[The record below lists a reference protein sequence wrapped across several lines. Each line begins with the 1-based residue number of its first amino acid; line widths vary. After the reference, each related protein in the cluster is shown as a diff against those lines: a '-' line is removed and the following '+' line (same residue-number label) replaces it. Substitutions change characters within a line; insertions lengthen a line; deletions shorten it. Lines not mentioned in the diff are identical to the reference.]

1 MPKISKA
8 KILILATDGFEQS
21 ELEVPRAKLKEAGAL
36 VHVVAPKERKDKKEI
51 RGWKDKDWG
60 PGVPI
65 DRELADASEGFYDAL
80 VLPGGQM
87 NPDSLRASP
96 EAMELIRSFVNSGK
110 PVAAI
115 CHAPWLLI
123 EANAIRGRKATSYK
137 SIKMDLVNA
146 GADWRDEA
154 VVTDQGIVTS
164 RNPGD
169 LDAFVAKIIEEV
181 EEGKHERPE
190 LAA

>member
-1 MPKISKA
+1 
-8 KILILATDGFEQS
+8 
-21 ELEVPRAKLKEAGAL
+21 
-36 VHVVAPKERKDKKEI
+36 
-51 RGWKDKDWG
+51 
-60 PGVPI
+60 
-65 DRELADASEGFYDAL
+65 
-80 VLPGGQM
+80 
-87 NPDSLRASP
+87 
-96 EAMELIRSFVNSGK
+96 VNSGK

-123 EANAIRGRKATSYK
+123 EANAVRGRKATSY
-137 SIKMDLVNA
+137 STIKTDLINA

-181 EEGKHERPE
+181 EEGKHDRAA

>member
-1 MPKISKA
+1 MP
-8 KILILATDGFEQS
+8 
-21 ELEVPRAKLKEAGAL
+21 
-36 VHVVAPKERKDKKEI
+36 RK
-51 RGWKDKDWG
+51 
-60 PGVPI
+60 
-65 DRELADASEGFYDAL
+65 SFYDAL
-80 VLPGGQM
+80 VLPGGQI
-87 NPDSLRASP
+87 NPDTPARVTP
-96 EAMELIRSFVNSGK
+96 EAMALIKDFLNSGK

-137 SIKMDLVNA
+137 SIKTDLVNA

-154 VVTDQGIVTS
+154 VVTDQGIITS

-181 EEGKHERPE
+181 EEGKHDRPA

>member
-21 ELEVPRAKLKEAGAL
+21 ELEVPRAKLKEVGAL
-36 VHVVAPKERKDKKEI
+36 VHVVAPKTRKDKKEI

-60 PGVPI
+60 PGVAI
-65 DRELADASEGFYDAL
+65 DRELADASESFYDAL

-87 NPDSLRASP
+87 NPDTLRGTP
-96 EAMELIRSFVNSGK
+96 EAMELIKAFVNSGK

-123 EANAIRGRKATSYK
+123 EANAVRGRKATSYS
-137 SIKMDLVNA
+137 SIKSDLINA

-154 VVTDQGIVTS
+154 VVTDQGIITS

-181 EEGKHERPE
+181 EEGKHERAA